1 MEIVEKKLLNL
12 FFKISIAVGLM
23 GPFMYLLQEMIAS
36 FQSQA
41 YPVFTAIADIVGM
54 FAIVAV
60 ILWLFLPKF
69 ELILLNIIFLLGI
82 GYVLFF
88 VFANFFISEYFVAIP
103 GWLTLEYFGR
113 LSAVGIS
120 FIGMLLL
127 TIFSIGLIVIFSI
140 NFGKRDQ
147 FGIFEKFT
155 IILWIIIIGIFDF
168 SSNFYLRNVDTFASP
183 LSIQLGIS
191 FLPTTIEIILFL
203 FLAIL
208 LILNFFVGISEK
220 ILSLL
225 TLLLVNTI
233 FITLTIASV
242 NYIGFGFPSNVF
254 IITIFGNIFAII
266 GTVSLLVCSFL
277 VLKTKYPKS
286 LVKSS
291 MG

>member
-1 MEIVEKKLLNL
+1 LEIVEKKLLNL

-23 GPFMYLLQEMIAS
+23 GPLMYLLQEMIAS

-41 YPVFTAIADIVGM
+41 YPVFTAIADIIGI
-54 FAIVAV
+54 FAIIAV

-69 ELILLNIIFLLGI
+69 KLILLNIIFLLGI

-88 VFANFFISEYFVAIP
+88 IFANFFISEYFVSIP
-103 GWLTLEYFGR
+103 GWFTLEYFGR

-127 TIFSIGLIVIFSI
+127 TLLSIGLIVIFSL

-168 SSNFYLRNVDTFASP
+168 TSNFYLRNVDTFASP
-183 LSIQLGIS
+183 LNTQLGIT
-191 FLPTTIEIILFL
+191 FLPATIEIILIL
-203 FLAIL
+203 FLAIIL
-208 LILNFFVGISEK
+208 VLNFFVGISKK
-220 ILSLL
+220 ILNLL
-225 TLLLVNTI
+225 TLLLINTV
-233 FITLTIASV
+233 FLTLTISTV
-242 NYIGFGFPSNVF
+242 NYIGFTLPSNVLIF
-254 IITIFGNIFAII
+254 SIFGNIFLII
-266 GTVSLLVCSFL
+266 GATSLLVCSFL

-286 LVKSS
+286 LAKRSP
-291 MG
+291 G